1 MLVSLVLTIVK
12 CMNKKKDKINV
23 KVVCSGRRYN
33 DALGILDN
41 SKGRRAV
48 ALVGCDKNK
57 KMAKAIVLSNKYNM
71 NLAKC

>member
-1 MLVSLVLTIVK
+1 MI
-12 CMNKKKDKINV
+12 CNKKEKINV

-33 DALGILDN
+33 DGLGVLEN

-48 ALVGCDKNK
+48 ALIGCDKNK

-71 NLAKC
+71 ILAKC